1 MALFLREADVE
12 TLLPLS
18 DAISAVEDAFGL
30 LGSAE
35 AVDHPRGRAEASGA
49 VLNAMW
55 AIAPTLGAMG
65 IKSYPIVRSDVT
77 QSSTS
82 TFVLYGLPEGNME
95 AILEADTLGQL
106 RTGAASAVATKYL
119 ARTESKVLSVFGAGW
134 QAESQVTALA
144 RVLHNLE
151 RVLVVGRSEE
161 RRNRFVAKM
170 EESLGVSVEA
180 AEPEDAVRAADVLVT
195 ITGSAEPIFDGAWLQ
210 PGTHI
215 NAAGSNFAGKR
226 ELDATTIRG
235 ADLVVADS
243 SEVARLESGDLISND
258 FDWGRLYELGAVV
271 VGAAPARRTEG
282 EITLFESHG
291 LALED
296 LVCAAKV
303 LGKALDTGIG
313 TNIPI

>member
-1 MALFLREADVE
+1 MVLFLREADVA
-12 TLLPLS
+12 TLLPLP
-18 DAISAVEDAFGL
+18 DAISSVEDAFRM
-30 LGSAE
+30 LGSGE
-35 AVDHPRGRAEASGA
+35 AVDHPRGRAEAGGA

-55 AIAPTLGAMG
+55 AIAPTIGAMG

-82 TFVLYGLPEGNME
+82 TFVLYGLPEGRLE
-95 AILEADTLGQL
+95 AIMEADTLGQR

-119 ARTESKVLSVFGAGW
+119 ARPESKVLFVFGAGW
-134 QAESQVTALA
+134 QAESQVAALA
-144 RVLHNLE
+144 GVLPNLE

-161 RRNRFVAKM
+161 RRDRFVAKTA
-170 EESLGVSVEA
+170 ESLRVKVEA
-180 AEPEDAVRAADVLVT
+180 AEPEEAVRAADVLVT
-195 ITGSAEPIFDGAWLQ
+195 ITGSTEPVFDGAWLQ

-215 NAAGSNFAGKR
+215 NAAGSNFASKR
-226 ELDATTIRG
+226 ELDAVAVGR

-243 SEVARLESGDLISND
+243 AEVARLESGDLVSNG
-258 FDWGRLYELGAVV
+258 FDWERLHELGAVV
-271 VGAAPARRTEG
+271 AGKAPGRRTEA

-303 LGKALDTGIG
+303 LDRARNAGVG
-313 TNIPI
+313 TEIPA